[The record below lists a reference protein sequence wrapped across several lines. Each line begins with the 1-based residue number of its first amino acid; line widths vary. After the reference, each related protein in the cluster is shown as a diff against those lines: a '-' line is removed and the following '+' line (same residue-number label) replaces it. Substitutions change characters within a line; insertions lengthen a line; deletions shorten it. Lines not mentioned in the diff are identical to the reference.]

1 MADTVNDSLHDKGSI
16 GLVGNMQRRPGRDR
30 GSDSIRAR
38 RTQPALPGATMPTVS
53 MVAPLQQYPAR
64 LYEPQSPAKKRPDYG
79 RRALMQLLSLG
90 ALLEILFLAFYPLFA
105 GVTSGNDAAKQALPG
120 LFPWISRL
128 YWTRAAPVLVQLL
141 AQVPGFNLTTASG
154 TINFLVLL
162 LALSFIL
169 VFIAGRIGNRVGQ
182 ERLLRPQIRA
192 LFCTIMIFT
201 LVFSVTYLFAPAIL
215 TLSQDVFLYG
225 LYGRLV
231 TVYYVNPYSV
241 SLGAFPHDLL
251 QQGILQGTQA
261 TQAVKGTRPPGPV
274 WIDLSIPIVLLA
286 RESVANVILGFRL
299 IGLAAHLV
307 NVVLIWVIVG
317 KLKPEARI
325 FATVLYAWNPLVLLL
340 SINEMHLDVVVALF
354 ILLAILFFQ
363 RNSPILGWVLV
374 LLVVLMN
381 ILCLLL
387 LPLFFRLL
395 TKEARI
401 LRAGR
406 RVLLWLAVVVVSG
419 IGVVLSYAPYW
430 QGWGLTGLLTSVRQA
445 FLQDS
450 AINSLDA
457 ALVNLPVKLPTSLTC
472 LIAPHHWMIF
482 AMVIVGCLLLLG
494 LWLAEDVEFV
504 VLFGSWLLLA
514 LVVLLPVY
522 WPWSVIVPLA
532 LALCSASRRSILLA
546 QLLTLGALGSCCFW
560 FWQPVWLS
568 QALVT
573 VGLPLLVWGWILFFT
588 STWEMA
594 HAREPEPPVNQAK
607 RRGLSRP
614 SLLSRPSFPSRP
626 SWPGRRR

>member
-1 MADTVNDSLHDKGSI
+1 
-16 GLVGNMQRRPGRDR
+16 
-30 GSDSIRAR
+30 
-38 RTQPALPGATMPTVS
+38 MPTVS
-53 MVAPLQQYPAR
+53 MVAPLQQYPAG

-79 RRALMQLLSLG
+79 RRALLQLLSLG
-90 ALLEILFLAFYPLFA
+90 ALLEVLFLALYPLLA

-120 LFPWISRL
+120 LFPWIVRL
-128 YWTRAAPVLVQLL
+128 YWTRAVPVLVQLL
-141 AQVPGFNLTTASG
+141 AQVPGFNLATASG

-162 LALSFIL
+162 LALSFML
-169 VFIAGRIGNRVGQ
+169 VFIAGRIGSRVGQ

-192 LFCTIMIFT
+192 LFCTIMIIT

-231 TVYYVNPYSV
+231 TVYHVNPYSV
-241 SLGAFPHDLL
+241 SPGAFPHDLL

-261 TQAVKGTRPPGPV
+261 VHGTRPPGPV
-274 WIDLSIPIVLLA
+274 WIDLSIPVVLLA

-299 IGLAAHLV
+299 IGLVAHLV
-307 NVVLIWVIVG
+307 NAVLIWVIVG

-374 LLVVLMN
+374 LLAVLMN

-395 TKEARI
+395 TKEART

-406 RVLLWLAVVVVSG
+406 RVLWWLAVVVVSG
-419 IGVVLSYAPYW
+419 IVVVLSYAPYW
-430 QGWGLTGLLTSVRQA
+430 QGWGITGLLTSVRQA
-445 FLQDS
+445 FLQNT
-450 AINSLDA
+450 AMNSLDA
-457 ALVNLPVKLPTSLTC
+457 ALVNLPVKLPAALTW
-472 LIAPHHWMIF
+472 LIAPHHWTIF

-494 LWLAEDVEFV
+494 LWLADDVEFV
-504 VLFGSWLLLA
+504 VLFSSWVLLA
-514 LVVLLPVY
+514 LLVLLPAY

-532 LALCSASRRSILLA
+532 LVLCSASRRTILLT
-546 QLLTLGALGSCCFW
+546 QLLTLGAMGSCCFW
-560 FWQPVWLS
+560 FWQPTWSS

-588 STWEMA
+588 STWEIA
-594 HAREPEPPVNQAK
+594 HAREPGPPVNQPK

-614 SLLSRPSFPSRP
+614 AFPSRP

>member
-1 MADTVNDSLHDKGSI
+1 
-16 GLVGNMQRRPGRDR
+16 MQRRPGRDR

-53 MVAPLQQYPAR
+53 KVAPLQQYPAG
-64 LYEPQSPAKKRPDYG
+64 LCEPQSPAKKRPDYG
-79 RRALMQLLSLG
+79 RRALLQLLSLG
-90 ALLEILFLAFYPLFA
+90 ALLEILFLALYPLFA

-128 YWTRAAPVLVQLL
+128 YWTRAMPVLVQLL
-141 AQVPGFNLTTASG
+141 AQVPGFNLATASG

-169 VFIAGRIGNRVGQ
+169 MFIAGRIGSRVGQ
-182 ERLLRPQIRA
+182 ERLLRPQVRA
-192 LFCTIMIFT
+192 LFCMIMIFT
-201 LVFSVTYLFAPAIL
+201 LVFSVTYLFAPCIL

-231 TVYYVNPYSV
+231 TVYHVNPYSV
-241 SLGAFPHDLL
+241 SPGIFPHDLL
-251 QQGILQGTQA
+251 QQGILQG

-274 WIDLSIPIVLLA
+274 WIDLSIPVVLLA
-286 RESVANVILGFRL
+286 RESVANVILGFRFK
-299 IGLAAHLV
+299 GLAAHLV
-307 NVVLIWVIVG
+307 NAVLIWVIVG

-374 LLVVLMN
+374 LLAVLMN

-406 RVLLWLAVVVVSG
+406 RVLLWLAVIVVSG
-419 IGVVLSYAPYW
+419 ADVVLSYAPYW
-430 QGWGLTGLLTSVRQA
+430 
-445 FLQDS
+445 
-450 AINSLDA
+450 
-457 ALVNLPVKLPTSLTC
+457 
-472 LIAPHHWMIF
+472 
-482 AMVIVGCLLLLG
+482 
-494 LWLAEDVEFV
+494 
-504 VLFGSWLLLA
+504 
-514 LVVLLPVY
+514 
-522 WPWSVIVPLA
+522 PWFVIVPLA
-532 LALCSASRRSILLA
+532 LALCSASRRTILLT
-546 QLLTLGALGSCCFW
+546 QLLTLGAMGSCCFW
-560 FWQPVWLS
+560 FWQPAWSS
-568 QALVT
+568 QGLVT
-573 VGLPLLVWGWILFFT
+573 VGLPLLVWGWVRSFT
-588 STWEMA
+588 SSWEMTHA
-594 HAREPEPPVNQAK
+594 HNPEPLENQPK
-607 RRGLSRP
+607 RRGLSGP
-614 SLLSRPSFPSRP
+614 AFPSRP
-626 SWPGRRR
+626 SWSGRRR

>member
-1 MADTVNDSLHDKGSI
+1 
-16 GLVGNMQRRPGRDR
+16 MQRRPGRDR

-79 RRALMQLLSLG
+79 RRALLQLLSLG
-90 ALLEILFLAFYPLFA
+90 ALLEVLFLALYPLFA

-128 YWTRAAPVLVQLL
+128 YWTRAVPLLVQLL
-141 AQVPGFNLTTASG
+141 AQVPGFNLATASG

-169 VFIAGRIGNRVGQ
+169 VFIAGRIGSRVGQ

-201 LVFSVTYLFAPAIL
+201 LVFSVTYLFAPGIL

-231 TVYYVNPYSV
+231 TVYHVNPYSV

-261 TQAVKGTRPPGPV
+261 TQATQAVKGTRPPGPV
-274 WIDLSIPIVLLA
+274 WIDLSIPVVLLA

-307 NVVLIWVIVG
+307 NAVLIWVIVG

-374 LLVVLMN
+374 LLAVLMN

-406 RVLLWLAVVVVSG
+406 RVLLWLAVVIVSG
-419 IGVVLSYAPYW
+419 AVVVLSYAPYW
-430 QGWGLTGLLTSVRQA
+430 QGWGIKGLLTSARQA
-445 FLQDS
+445 FLQDT

-457 ALVNLPVKLPTSLTC
+457 ALINLPVKLPAALTW
-472 LIAPHHWMIF
+472 LIAPHHWTIF

-494 LWLAEDVEFV
+494 LWLADDVEFV
-504 VLFGSWLLLA
+504 VLFSSWVLLA
-514 LVVLLPVY
+514 LLVLLPAY

-532 LALCSASRRSILLA
+532 LVLCSASRRTILLT
-546 QLLTLGALGSCCFW
+546 QLLTLGAMGSCCFW
-560 FWQPVWLS
+560 FWQPAWSS

-573 VGLPLLVWGWILFFT
+573 VGLPLLVWGWVLFFT

-594 HAREPEPPVNQAK
+594 HAHNPEPPENQPK

-614 SLLSRPSFPSRP
+614 AFPSRP
-626 SWPGRRR
+626 SWSGRRR